1 MAADCELIRT
11 VSILAQGTMPKFDG
25 LYWLLL
31 LSRVL
36 HMLGAIVLVG
46 GLFYLR
52 MVVAPSAARA
62 TNPSPDVWFAGQRAA
77 WAKWVGVAAAVLIVT
92 GLFNYYEIYVG
103 YDLAQS
109 YHMIAG
115 IKVLVALVFIFLV
128 SLLAGRTAAA
138 EQLRKR
144 MMFWLSV
151 SLLIGIF
158 AVVLGSF
165 LRSYPHTPKS
175 LAGPALVAPSNE

>member
-1 MAADCELIRT
+1 MTADCDLYRT
-11 VSILAQGTMPKFDG
+11 LSVLAQGTMPKFDG

-36 HMLGAIVLVG
+36 HILGAVVLVG

-52 MVVAPSAARA
+52 MVVAPSVAAA
-62 TNPSPDVWFAGQRAA
+62 SKPTADTWFAGRRGT
-77 WAKWVGVAAAVLIVT
+77 WAKWVGIAALLLIVT
-92 GLFNYYEIYVG
+92 GLFNYYEIYIG

-109 YHMIAG
+109 YHMVAG

-138 EQLRKR
+138 EQLRER
-144 MMFWLSV
+144 MLFWLSMC
-151 SLLIGIF
+151 LLMGIF
-158 AVVLGSF
+158 VVVLGSF
-165 LRSYPHTPKS
+165 LRSYPHTPKALS
-175 LAGPALVAPSNE
+175 GPTLVAPSNE